1 MDRGYW
7 DNPVTIE
14 TLTLGRY
21 RTVSN
26 TAEAARVLLEE
37 WPVDEGE
44 AFVAAKTL
52 CLAVMEGAADPEE
65 ARKAFLI
72 AADEADVFV
81 RP

>member
-21 RTVSN
+21 RTVSS

-52 CLAVMEGAADPEE
+52 CLAVMEGNADPEE

-72 AADEADVFV
+72 AADETDVFV

>member
-1 MDRGYW
+1 MNRGYW
-7 DNPVTIE
+7 EEPVTIE

-21 RTVSN
+21 QSVSSA
-26 TAEAARVLLEE
+26 AEAARILLES

-52 CLAVMEGAADPEE
+52 CLAVLEGAADPEE
-65 ARKAFLI
+65 ARTAFLL
-72 AADEADVFV
+72 AADEAGVFV

>member
-1 MDRGYW
+1 MNRGYW
-7 DNPVTIE
+7 NPPVTIE
-14 TLTLGRY
+14 TSKLGRY
-21 RTVSN
+21 QSVSSA
-26 TAEAARVLLEE
+26 AEAARILLEE

-72 AADEADVFV
+72 AAGEADVFV

>member
-1 MDRGYW
+1 MNRGYW
-7 DNPVTIE
+7 HPPVTIE

-21 RTVSN
+21 RMVSN
-26 TAEAARVLLEE
+26 AAEAARILLEE

-52 CLAVMEGAADPEE
+52 CLAALEGKADPEE
-65 ARKAFLI
+65 ARKAFLL

>member
-1 MDRGYW
+1 MNRGYW
-7 DNPVTIE
+7 DPPVTIE

-21 RTVSN
+21 MMISSA
-26 TAEAARVLLEE
+26 AEAARVLIEE